1 MVGMNTKQ
9 VIRLIFLGAMVLVG
23 QARAD
28 ETLWAAGVTRE
39 SGWNDIDKTGPAD
52 SGFCWGIAATN
63 LIAWWQEQHRT
74 EVPPGTP
81 MGKDIWQVFR
91 QSFSNE
97 GSDPDQAIRWWFSG
111 EYTPMQPESSARI
124 IAPEAG
130 GYYRQQELVR
140 GGDVA
145 ARLLYCGRSDTVT
158 ARSLTH
164 ALHSGLRNGDAFWI
178 GVYYY
183 RPDGRRYTHSLNV
196 WGIDCHTKEDGS
208 PCIRAIYM
216 TDSDDRRRHLHR
228 IPLREEAGML
238 IFDCAGH
245 PLYGPI
251 GRITINTYTG
261 MRLKPLR

>member
-1 MVGMNTKQ
+1 MRAKQ
-9 VIRLIFLGAMVLVG
+9 TVQLVLMMALAMLEPC
-23 QARAD
+23 RAD
-28 ETLWAAGVTRE
+28 ETLWATGVTRE
-39 SGWNDIDKTGPAD
+39 SGWHDIDKTGLAD
-52 SGFCWGIAATN
+52 SGLCWGIAASN

-81 MGKDIWQVFR
+81 TGKDIWRVFR

-97 GSDPDQAIRWWFSG
+97 GSDPDQGIRWWFSG
-111 EYTPMQPESSARI
+111 EYTPLQPENSARI
-124 IAPEAG
+124 IVRKAG
-130 GYYRQQELVR
+130 GYFKQHELVR
-140 GGDVA
+140 GRDVA
-145 ARLLYCGRSDTVT
+145 THLLYCERSDTVT

-164 ALHSGLRNGDAFWI
+164 ALHSGFHSGDAFWI

-196 WGIDCHTKEDGS
+196 WGIDCHTQKDGT

-216 TDSDDRRRHLHR
+216 TDSDDRQQHLHR
-228 IPLREEAGML
+228 IPVREEAGML
-238 IFDCAGH
+238 IFDCAAH

-261 MRLKPLR
+261 MRLQPLR